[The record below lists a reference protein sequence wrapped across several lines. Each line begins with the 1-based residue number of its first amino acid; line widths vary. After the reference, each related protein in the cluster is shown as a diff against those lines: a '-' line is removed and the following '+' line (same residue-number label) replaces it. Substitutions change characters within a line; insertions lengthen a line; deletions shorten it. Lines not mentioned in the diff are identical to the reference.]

1 MKSNIQRAIKVL
13 SSFVTIFMV
22 LICTVAMPVL
32 AAPAAGNY
40 DLKDYLSSVSF
51 ENDQVVTKYDFNS
64 ITPLMNYEVDGV
76 PTGSYNQNYIMVYP
90 AGSDNSSYSFNLFP
104 FGQSLGIAERNK
116 TNLLYIK
123 DLQEFKTLDFSC
135 TFMLRYTG
143 ANFFSSVRIASQYNY
158 RFYDANFNLISATTS
173 PTENYY
179 PEPSS
184 LDTVSYNWAPSITL
198 QLPPDA
204 VYLGLSVRSSFYFG
218 GAKDG
223 SFFEFKCTNWRAV
236 VGIDSIFYESALME
250 RIIDAVSDT
259 NETMVSVDQ
268 SLREANGKLDEIIQG
283 DPDWSNQVQ
292 DDSETQESID
302 SEIDS
307 AIDDLDDKTN
317 LDNVL
322 PDGAK
327 QPEDL
332 ENYVNSWISTP
343 TWSQVLLVF
352 KPILQNDNFTVILFM
367 IVAFINISVLLLGR

>member
-1 MKSNIQRAIKVL
+1 MKQYSQRVMKVL
-13 SSFVTIFMV
+13 ASFVTIAMI

-40 DLKDYLSSVSF
+40 DLKDYLDSVSF
-51 ENDQVVTKYDFNS
+51 ENDQVVTTYDFNS
-64 ITPLMNYEVDGV
+64 ISPLLNFEVDDV
-76 PTGSYNQNYIMVYP
+76 PTGNYNQSDVWFYP
-90 AGSDNSSYSFNLFP
+90 AGTDISKYSFNFFP
-104 FGQSLGIAERNK
+104 FGESLGIAQRNK
-116 TNLLYIK
+116 RNLLYIK

-135 TFMLRYTG
+135 TFQLRYTG
-143 ANFFSSVRIASQYNY
+143 ANFDTSAHIQSYYTY
-158 RFYDANFNLISATTS
+158 RFYDANFNLISSTTS
-173 PTENYY
+173 PLVQYD
-179 PEPSS
+179 PS
-184 LDTVSYNWAPSITL
+184 LDSVSYTWTPSITL
-198 QLPPDA
+198 QLPSDA

-223 SFFEFKCTNWRAV
+223 SFLEFKCANWRAV

-268 SLREANGKLDEIIQG
+268 SLWEANVKLDEIIQG
-283 DPDWSNQVQ
+283 DQDWT
-292 DDSETQESID
+292 DEALEDSETQESID

-332 ENYVNSWISTP
+332 ENYVNSWIGTAGW
-343 TWSQVLLVF
+343 TQVLTVF
-352 KPILQNDNFTVILFM
+352 KPILQNGNFTAILFM

>member
-1 MKSNIQRAIKVL
+1 MKSNINRAIKVL
-13 SSFVTIFMV
+13 SSFVTIAMI
-22 LICTVAMPVL
+22 LICTVAMSVL

-40 DLKDYLSSVSF
+40 DLKDYLASVSF
-51 ENDQVVTKYDFNS
+51 ENDQVVSKYNFNT
-64 ITPLMNYEVDGV
+64 ITPLLNYEVDGV
-76 PTGSYNQNYIMVYP
+76 PTGSYNQSDVWFYP
-90 AGSDNSSYSFNLFP
+90 AGTDISSYSINFFP
-104 FGQSLGIAERNK
+104 FGQFLGTAERNK

-135 TFMLRYTG
+135 TFQLRYNG
-143 ANFFSSVRIASQYNY
+143 ANFDTSAHIQNY
-158 RFYDANFNLISATTS
+158 YKYCFYDANFNLISSATS
-173 PTENYY
+173 PLVEYD
-179 PEPSS
+179 PS
-184 LDTVSYNWAPSITL
+184 LDSVSYTWTPSISL
-198 QLPPDA
+198 QLPSDA
-204 VYLGLSVRSSFYFG
+204 VYLGLGVRSSFYFG
-218 GAKDG
+218 GSKEGA
-223 SFFEFKCTNWRAV
+223 SLEFKCTDWIAV

-332 ENYVNSWISTP
+332 ENYVNNWIGTAGW
-343 TWSQVLLVF
+343 TQVLTVF
-352 KPILQNDNFTVILFM
+352 KPILQNGNFTAILFM